1 MADAE
6 QDASEAAETMAESAR
21 IMESVK
27 KETASD
33 DKDLSPDGLAYNV
46 SSFELEV
53 ERCVA
58 FAICDLDG
66 LGATEE
72 RGGPRV
78 RAVLRACKLHRWE
91 PLGKCWPAPMRIGGA
106 AQARQLRSVASGRAA
121 SSGVTRGGWQGCFL
135 GLLGTPSIHDCLG
148 RLCGRFLEVDSWNAE
163 NGIHVTDEVEEKLVE
178 EMKAAQ
184 AAGDER
190 RDKIKKNFEHAATSL
205 EDAEVRVGALGCH

>member
-1 MADAE
+1 
-6 QDASEAAETMAESAR
+6 MAESAR

-121 SSGVTRGGWQGCFL
+121 SSGVTRGGWQGSSPVFWACWVPHRFMTVL
-135 GLLGTPSIHDCLG
+135 GAC
-148 RLCGRFLEVDSWNAE
+148 
-163 NGIHVTDEVEEKLVE
+163 
-178 EMKAAQ
+178 
-184 AAGDER
+184 AAGSSRSTAGMQRTEYTSRMRSR
-190 RDKIKKNFEHAATSL
+190 RSL
-205 EDAEVRVGALGCH
+205 SRR